1 MPMIKGEI
9 ETKLLDQTDVDVFR
23 RIRLEALER
32 EPAAFAS
39 SYHDWLG
46 LSESEW
52 VRRLSHNI
60 VFVAFRQSEPVGIM
74 GLMRQKP
81 SKMAH
86 RASLIMVY
94 VRKEERGTE
103 VATNLFGMI
112 VRTAAERGISQLELN
127 ASVENP
133 AAIRFY
139 QRMGFDEIGR
149 IPAGFIHEG
158 KEIDDILM
166 VRRLGRA

>member
-9 ETKLLDQTDVDVFR
+9 ETKLLDHTDVDVFR
-23 RIRLEALER
+23 QIRLEALER

-46 LSESEW
+46 LSENEW
-52 VRRLSHNI
+52 VKRLSHNI
-60 VFVAFRQSEPVGIM
+60 VLVAFRQSEPVGIM

-94 VRKEERGTE
+94 VRKEERGTQ

-112 VRTAAERGISQLELN
+112 VRAAAEHGISQLELSV
-127 ASVENP
+127 SVENP
-133 AAIRFY
+133 AAFRFY
-139 QRMGFDEIGR
+139 QRMGFEEIGR
-149 IPAGFIHEG
+149 IPAGVVHGGE
-158 KEIDDILM
+158 EIDDILM